1 MLLIE
6 IGCVRPVI
14 PFGSV
19 VFIVNYGADFTH
31 YYCVSIDDFE
41 QVNGGWKVSE
51 KIINQN
57 GDKTV
62 AENQII

>member
-41 QVNGGWKVSE
+41 QVNGGWKASE
-51 KIINQN
+51 KFIN
-57 GDKTV
+57 
-62 AENQII
+62 